1 MALAVAENEGKQLE
15 LIMGFEKSTFYSK
28 NNIKKIY
35 IIFCKGH
42 LYVRNGIKNK
52 NIHIEVSYIVLKQ
65 FKLTDLI

>member
-42 LYVRNGIKNK
+42 LYVRNGI
-52 NIHIEVSYIVLKQ
+52 SYIVLKQ